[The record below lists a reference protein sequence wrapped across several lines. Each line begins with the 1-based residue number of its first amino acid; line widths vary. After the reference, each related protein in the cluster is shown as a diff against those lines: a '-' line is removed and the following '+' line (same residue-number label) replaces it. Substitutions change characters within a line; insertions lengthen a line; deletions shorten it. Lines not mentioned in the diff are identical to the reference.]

1 MKKITT
7 LVAIVFAL
15 TTITTQVSAQKIA
28 HLRVDSLLSL
38 MPEAKKAETMAQEFL
53 KQFEKEIA
61 SMNTE
66 FQTKY
71 SDYMANQATYSDLIR
86 KNKEEE
92 LQMLQQR
99 IEAFKEQA
107 QQEYQNKNAELSRP
121 IYDKAKKGIEAVA
134 KENGYKYVLDTSSGV
149 VLYSEASDDIL
160 MLVKKKLD
168 SMPEAVLPGAAPKE
182 TTPKTNSTTPKTNTT
197 TPKTTG
203 GK

>member
-1 MKKITT
+1 MKKIT
-7 LVAIVFAL
+7 LSLFIAL
-15 TTITTQVSAQKIA
+15 ATTGFNNNINAQKIA
-28 HLRVDSLLSL
+28 HLRVDSLLTL
-38 MPEAKKAETMAQEFL
+38 MPEAKKAETLAQDFL

-71 SDYMANQATYSDLIR
+71 GDYMANQATYSDLIR

-107 QQEYQNKNAELSRP
+107 QQEYQYKNEELSKT
-121 IYDKAKKGIEAVA
+121 IYDKAKKAIDAVA

-149 VLYSEASDDIL
+149 VLYSEPTEDIL
-160 MLVKKKLD
+160 QLVKKKLD
-168 SMPEAVLPGAAPKE
+168 TMPEVNLPGSTKE
-182 TTPKTNSTTPKTNTT
+182 TAPTQTPKKPGTK
-197 TPKTTG
+197 
-203 GK
+203 

>member
-1 MKKITT
+1 MKKIT
-7 LVAIVFAL
+7 LSLFIAL
-15 TTITTQVSAQKIA
+15 ATIGFNNNINAQKIA
-28 HLRVDSLLSL
+28 HLRVDSLLTL
-38 MPEAKKAETMAQEFL
+38 MPEAKKAETLAQDFL

-71 SDYMANQATYSDLIR
+71 GDYMANQATYSDLIR

-107 QQEYQNKNAELSRP
+107 QP
-121 IYDKAKKGIEAVA
+121 IYDKAKKAIDAVA

-149 VLYSEASDDIL
+149 VLYSEPTEDIL
-160 MLVKKKLD
+160 QLVKKKLD
-168 SMPEAVLPGAAPKE
+168 TMPEVNLPGSTKE
-182 TTPKTNSTTPKTNTT
+182 TAPTQTPKKPGTK
-197 TPKTTG
+197 
-203 GK
+203 

>member
-1 MKKITT
+1 MKKIT
-7 LVAIVFAL
+7 LSLFIAL
-15 TTITTQVSAQKIA
+15 ATIGFNNNINAQKIA
-28 HLRVDSLLSL
+28 HLRVDSLLTL
-38 MPEAKKAETMAQEFL
+38 MPEAKKAETLAQDFL

-71 SDYMANQATYSDLIR
+71 GDYMANQATYSDLIR

-107 QQEYQNKNAELSRP
+107 QQEYQNKNAELSKP
-121 IYDKAKKGIEAVA
+121 IYDKAKKAIDGVA

-149 VLYSEASDDIL
+149 VLYSEPTEDIL
-160 MLVKKKLD
+160 QLVKKKLD
-168 SMPEAVLPGAAPKE
+168 TMPEVSLPGAAKE
-182 TTPKTNSTTPKTNTT
+182 TAPTQTPKKPGTK
-197 TPKTTG
+197 
-203 GK
+203 

>member
-7 LVAIVFAL
+7 AVAIVFAALTL
-15 TTITTQVSAQKIA
+15 TTEVSAQKIA
-28 HLRVDSLLSL
+28 HLRVDSLLTL
-38 MPEAKKAETMAQEFL
+38 MPEAKKAETIAQDFL

-71 SDYMANQATYSDLIR
+71 ADYMANQATYSDLIR

-107 QQEYQNKNAELSRP
+107 QQEYQNKNAELSKP

-134 KENGYKYVLDTSSGV
+134 KEGGYKYVLDTSSGV
-149 VLYSEASDDIL
+149 VLYSEPSDDIL

-168 SMPEAVLPGAAPKE
+168 SMPEAVLPGAPVKE
-182 TTPKTNSTTPKTNTT
+182 TPKTPTPKANP
-197 TPKTTG
+197 TPTKTG

>member
-7 LVAIVFAL
+7 AVAILFAAFTL
-15 TTITTQVSAQKIA
+15 TTEVSAQKIA
-28 HLRVDSLLSL
+28 HLRVDSLLTL
-38 MPEAKKAETMAQEFL
+38 MPEAKKAETLAQDFL

-71 SDYMANQATYSDLIR
+71 ADYMSTQATLSDLVR

-134 KENGYKYVLDTSSGV
+134 KEGGYKYVIDTSSGV
-149 VLYSEASDDIL
+149 VLYSEPSDDIL

-182 TTPKTNSTTPKTNTT
+182 KETPKNTPKTNPTPTK
-197 TPKTTG
+197 TG

>member
-7 LVAIVFAL
+7 AVAILFAAFTL
-15 TTITTQVSAQKIA
+15 TNEASAQKIA
-28 HLRVDSLLSL
+28 HLRVDSLLTL
-38 MPEAKKAETMAQEFL
+38 MPEAKKAETMASDFL

-71 SDYMANQATYSDLIR
+71 ADYMATADKLSELVR

-107 QQEYQNKNAELSRP
+107 QQEYQNKNAELSKP

-160 MLVKKKLD
+160 LLVKKKLD

-182 TTPKTNSTTPKTNTT
+182 TTPPKTPAPKTNP
-197 TPKTTG
+197 TPTKTG

>member
-7 LVAIVFAL
+7 SLAIIFAAL
-15 TTITTQVSAQKIA
+15 MFSTEVSAQKIA
-28 HLRVDSLLSL
+28 HLRVDSLLTL
-38 MPEAKKAETMAQEFL
+38 MPEAKKAEAIAQDFL

-71 SDYMANQATYSDLIR
+71 ADYMANQASYSDLVR

-134 KENGYKYVLDTSSGV
+134 KEGGYKYVIDTSSGV
-149 VLYSEASDDIL
+149 VLYSEPSDDIL
-160 MLVKKKLD
+160 LLVKKKLD
-168 SMPEAVLPGAAPKE
+168 SMPEAVLPGAPVKE
-182 TTPKTNSTTPKTNTT
+182 TPKTPTPKANP
-197 TPKTTG
+197 TPTKTG

>member
-1 MKKITT
+1 MKKIT
-7 LVAIVFAL
+7 LSLFIAL
-15 TTITTQVSAQKIA
+15 ATIGFNNNINAQKIA
-28 HLRVDSLLSL
+28 HLRVDSLLTL
-38 MPEAKKAETMAQEFL
+38 MPEAKKAETLAQDFL

-71 SDYMANQATYSDLIR
+71 GDYMANQATYSDLIR

-107 QQEYQNKNAELSRP
+107 QQEYQNKNAELSKP
-121 IYDKAKKGIEAVA
+121 IYDKAKKAIDAVA

-149 VLYSEASDDIL
+149 VLYSEPTEDIL
-160 MLVKKKLD
+160 QLVKKKLD
-168 SMPEAVLPGAAPKE
+168 TMPEVSLPGAAKE
-182 TTPKTNSTTPKTNTT
+182 TAPTQTPKKPGTK
-197 TPKTTG
+197 
-203 GK
+203 

>member
-7 LVAIVFAL
+7 AVAIIFAAL
-15 TTITTQVSAQKIA
+15 TLTTEVSAQKIA
-28 HLRVDSLLSL
+28 HLRVDSLLTL
-38 MPEAKKAETMAQEFL
+38 MPEAKKAEAIAQDFL

-71 SDYMANQATYSDLIR
+71 ADYMANQASYSDLVR

-107 QQEYQNKNAELSRP
+107 QQEYQNKNAELSKP

-134 KENGYKYVLDTSSGV
+134 KEGGYKYVLDTSSGV

-182 TTPKTNSTTPKTNTT
+182 KETPKTTPKTNPTPTK
-197 TPKTTG
+197 TG

>member
-7 LVAIVFAL
+7 SLAIIFAAVMFS
-15 TTITTQVSAQKIA
+15 TEVSAQKIA
-28 HLRVDSLLSL
+28 HLRVDSLLTL
-38 MPEAKKAETMAQEFL
+38 MPEAKKAEAIAQDFL

-71 SDYMANQATYSDLIR
+71 ADYMTNQATYSDLVR

-107 QQEYQNKNAELSRP
+107 QQEYQNKNAELSKP

-134 KENGYKYVLDTSSGV
+134 KEGAYKYVLDTSSGV
-149 VLYSEASDDIL
+149 VLYSEPSDDIL
-160 MLVKKKLD
+160 LLVKKKLD
-168 SMPEAVLPGAAPKE
+168 SMPEAVLPGAPTKE
-182 TTPKTNSTTPKTNTT
+182 TPKTPAPKTNTP
-197 TPKTTG
+197 PKTG

>member
-7 LVAIVFAL
+7 SLAIIFAAL
-15 TTITTQVSAQKIA
+15 MFSTEVSAQKIA
-28 HLRVDSLLSL
+28 HLRVDSLLTL
-38 MPEAKKAETMAQEFL
+38 MPEAKKAETMAQDFL

-71 SDYMANQATYSDLIR
+71 ADYMSTQATLSDLVR

-182 TTPKTNSTTPKTNTT
+182 TPKTNPTPKTNTT
-197 TPKTTG
+197 PKTG

>member
-1 MKKITT
+1 
-7 LVAIVFAL
+7 
-15 TTITTQVSAQKIA
+15 
-28 HLRVDSLLSL
+28 
-38 MPEAKKAETMAQEFL
+38 MPEAKKAETLAQDFL

-71 SDYMANQATYSDLIR
+71 GDYMANQATYSDLIR

-107 QQEYQNKNAELSRP
+107 QQEYQNKNAELSKP
-121 IYDKAKKGIEAVA
+121 IYDKAKKAIDAVA

-149 VLYSEASDDIL
+149 VLYSEPTEDIL
-160 MLVKKKLD
+160 QLVKKKLD
-168 SMPEAVLPGAAPKE
+168 TMPEVSLPGAAKE
-182 TTPKTNSTTPKTNTT
+182 TAPTQTPKKPGTK
-197 TPKTTG
+197 
-203 GK
+203 